1 MDEID
6 IDSCIGKIKMP
17 TLSNGHII
25 VWNARNLPVVFF
37 IAFNLTLTLIF
48 GGSVELQCVFQNPIT
63 FTLHRNGQNKSPV
76 CDIKDSLVVLS

>member
-6 IDSCIGKIKMP
+6 NYSCIGEIKMP
-17 TLSNGHII
+17 TFSNGHII
-25 VWNARNLPVVFF
+25 VWNARNSRVVFF

-63 FTLHRNGQNKSPV
+63 VSLRRNGQNKSPV